1 MIPLLQR
8 KTADTA
14 HTGIFVSVTRP
25 LSQFLGGAWGRGYN
39 RHIHIKPQV
48 GSSLNFVCVC
58 EHVAMYT
65 CVYPSLVCV
74 GAHVGVCTRVCAN
87 VIQPSLFIVN
97 IEVKKN
103 WEGLRMSLHVFVPS
117 SIFTSQRYSNCDVL
131 TTKCITIIVSLLT
144 YF

>member
-1 MIPLLQR
+1 M
-8 KTADTA
+8 
-14 HTGIFVSVTRP
+14 
-25 LSQFLGGAWGRGYN
+25 W
-39 RHIHIKPQV
+39 
-48 GSSLNFVCVC
+48 VCV
-58 EHVAMYT
+58 HVYVYQ
-65 CVYPSLVCV
+65 CVC
-74 GAHVGVCTRVCAN
+74 VCAN

-131 TTKCITIIVSLLT
+131 TNKCITIIVSLLT